1 MKYLFLMALSLI
13 CENTY
18 TMESNKPE
26 LPELPS
32 DMWNQIIIPPYKQAA
47 QSTTI
52 EQALKKYKELTGL
65 RLSNKKFA
73 DSQYE
78 QFFLRELFFSHP
90 LLIYLYAKQN
100 PSEIANQFISSVD
113 QYITGLDHWDRNTLE
128 KQLNLITSSFSSEA
142 IKKTLEMLFNNKTIL
157 TFFKAYY
164 IFGPYNKTDKSKAII
179 ELAALLKNIDL
190 SKIWW
195 PHGIYNK
202 EQTAIQEDVSL
213 LDRLSIFTR
222 KDFIENFDFNADEI
236 HLLRTKTEESIKN
249 LNEAIARLQ
258 KRKADILESR
268 TQEIAQSGLTPSNEQ
283 QSKVIP
289 SPLLQAIEDEINYA
303 SQQRARYQKLFKLIM
318 SKPYSKLK

>member
-13 CENTY
+13 CSDIY

-32 DMWNQIIIPPYKQAA
+32 DMWDQIVSPTYKQAA
-47 QSTTI
+47 QSATI
-52 EQALKKYKELTGL
+52 EQALEKYKELTGL

-73 DSQYE
+73 DSKYE

-100 PSEIANQFISSVD
+100 PSEIAKQFISSVD

-142 IKKTLEMLFNNKTIL
+142 IKKALEMLFTNKTIL

-164 IFGPYNKTDKSKAII
+164 IFGPYNKTYEPKTIN

-202 EQTAIQEDVSL
+202 EQTALQEDVSL
-213 LDRLSIFTR
+213 LDRLSTFTR
-222 KDFIENFDFNADEI
+222 EDFIENFDFNADEI
-236 HLLRTKTEESIKN
+236 HLLRTKTEKTLKN
-249 LNEAIARLQ
+249 LNEAIARLK

-268 TQEIAQSGLTPSNEQ
+268 AQEIARSGLTPSNEQ
-283 QSKVIP
+283 QSEVIP
-289 SPLLQAIEDEINYA
+289 SRLLQVTEDEINYA
-303 SQQRARYQKLFKLIM
+303 RQQRARYQKLLKLIM
-318 SKPYSKLK
+318 SKEYSKLK